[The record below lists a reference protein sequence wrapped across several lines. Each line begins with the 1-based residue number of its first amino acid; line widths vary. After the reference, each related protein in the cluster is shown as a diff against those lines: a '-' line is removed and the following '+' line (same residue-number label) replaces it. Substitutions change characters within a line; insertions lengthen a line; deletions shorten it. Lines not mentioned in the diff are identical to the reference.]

1 MKTALLVRLSLLE
14 LREVETPRPEP
25 GDVIVQVKAC
35 GVCGSDLRTFLHGHA
50 HVTFPATLG
59 HEFAGV
65 VTEVGAGVQG
75 FVPGDHVVASPAV
88 PCGHCPECIAGRY
101 NRCDDLLSIGEDL
114 PGGFAEYVRVPV
126 QAVSRGGVVRLPVD
140 LSFEAA
146 TLAEPLSCV
155 LNGQELVGV
164 GIGDTVVVI
173 GLGPIG
179 CMHLVM
185 ARLRGAQRIIGVEK
199 SMERLEMAK
208 RFHADLHVNAL
219 TEDPVAAVQK
229 ATHGRGAEVVVVA
242 CPSHEAQQQALA
254 MSAKGGRISLFGGLP
269 RDNPTVLLDTNRI
282 HYREILVIGAFGA
295 TFRTLR
301 KAAGLM
307 SSGAIPSDLL
317 ISHRFPLER
326 ISDAF
331 AVAARPDS
339 LRVIVV
345 P

>member
-1 MKTALLVRLSLLE
+1 
-14 LREVETPRPEP
+14 
-25 GDVIVQVKAC
+25 
-35 GVCGSDLRTFLHGHA
+35 
-50 HVTFPATLG
+50 
-59 HEFAGV
+59 
-65 VTEVGAGVQG
+65 
-75 FVPGDHVVASPAV
+75 
-88 PCGHCPECIAGRY
+88 
-101 NRCDDLLSIGEDL
+101 
-114 PGGFAEYVRVPV
+114 
-126 QAVSRGGVVRLPVD
+126 
-140 LSFEAA
+140 
-146 TLAEPLSCV
+146 
-155 LNGQELVGV
+155 
-164 GIGDTVVVI
+164 
-173 GLGPIG
+173 
-179 CMHLVM
+179 M